1 MHTLELRIPPVV
13 LTLAFCAAMWLL
25 GRVTPF
31 LRFNVQG
38 SRWIALLLVA
48 AGVFVIVLGIAE
60 FNRASTT
67 VNPTQPESSSSVVT
81 SGIYRW
87 SRNPMYAGF
96 LLILAGWAMEL
107 ASIAAVALLPAF
119 VLYMNRYQIQPEERA
134 LTGKFGAEYL
144 AYRQRVR
151 RWL

>member
-1 MHTLELRIPPVV
+1 MSNLELRIPPVV
-13 LTLAFCAAMWLL
+13 LTLAFGVAMWALA
-25 GRVTPF
+25 RFTPS
-31 LRFNVQG
+31 FNFDFRG
-38 SRWIALLLVA
+38 WIALALVA
-48 AGVFVIVLGIAE
+48 TGLFVIAQGIAE

-67 VNPTQPESSSSVVT
+67 VNPTQPESSSTVVT

-96 LLILAGWAMEL
+96 LLILAGWAVQL
-107 ASIAAVALLPAF
+107 ASLAAVLLLPAF
-119 VLYMNRYQIQPEERA
+119 VLYMNRYQIQPEERV

-144 AYRQRVR
+144 AYQQRVR

>member
-1 MHTLELRIPPVV
+1 MRTLELRIPPVI
-13 LTLAFCAAMWLL
+13 LTLAFGAAMWLL
-25 GRVTPF
+25 ARFTPS
-31 LRFNVQG
+31 LGFNFQRSG
-38 SRWIALLLVA
+38 WIALLLVA
-48 AGVFVIVLGIAE
+48 AGIFVIVLGIAE

-96 LLILAGWAMEL
+96 LLILAGWAVQL

-119 VLYMNRYQIQPEERA
+119 VLYMNRYQIKPEERA
-134 LTGKFGAEYL
+134 LTGRFGAEYL
-144 AYRQRVR
+144 TYRQRVR

>member
-1 MHTLELRIPPVV
+1 MSSLELRIPPVV
-13 LTLAFCAAMWLL
+13 LTLAFGVVMWLL
-25 GRVTPF
+25 A
-31 LRFNVQG
+31 RFAPSFNFDFQG
-38 SRWIALLLVA
+38 NGWIALALVA
-48 AGVFVIVLGIAE
+48 AGVFVIARGIAE

-67 VNPTQPESSSSVVT
+67 VNPTQPETSSTIVT

-96 LLILAGWAMEL
+96 LLILASWAVQL
-107 ASIAAVALLPAF
+107 ASIAAGLLLPAF
-119 VLYMNRYQIQPEERA
+119 MLYMNRFQIQPEERA

>member
-1 MHTLELRIPPVV
+1 MSSLELRIPPVV
-13 LTLAFCAAMWLL
+13 LTLAFGVAMWLL
-25 GRVTPF
+25 A
-31 LRFNVQG
+31 RFAPTFTFDFQG
-38 SRWIALLLVA
+38 NGWIALVLVA
-48 AGVFVIVLGIAE
+48 AGVFVIAQGIAE

-67 VNPTQPESSSSVVT
+67 VNPTQPESSSTVVS

-96 LLILAGWAMEL
+96 LLILAGWAVQL
-107 ASIAAVALLPAF
+107 ASIAAVLLLPVF
-119 VLYMNRYQIQPEERA
+119 VLYMNRYQIQPEERV
-134 LTGKFGAEYL
+134 LTGKFGAQYL